1 MAQYVPRAQYV
12 LAEQVTRL
20 VHGEVHGEE
29 GLQAAKRITECLFS
43 GSLSALS
50 EADFEQLAQD
60 GVPMVEMEK
69 GADLMQAL
77 VDSELQ
83 PSRGQARKTIAS
95 NAITIN
101 GEKQSDPEYF
111 FKEEDRL
118 FGRFTLLRR
127 LFGRFTLLRRG
138 KKNYC
143 LICWK

>member
-1 MAQYVPRAQYV
+1 M

-20 VHGEVHGEE
+20 VHGEE

-101 GEKQSDPEYF
+101 GENSPILNISLKKKIVCLVVLPCCVAAKELLSD
-111 FKEEDRL
+111 
-118 FGRFTLLRR
+118 LLE
-127 LFGRFTLLRRG
+127 
-138 KKNYC
+138 
-143 LICWK
+143 IMH

>member
-1 MAQYVPRAQYV
+1 MTVWFTVKKVYRRQNV
-12 LAEQVTRL
+12 LPNA
-20 VHGEVHGEE
+20 
-29 GLQAAKRITECLFS
+29 CSS

-60 GVPMVEMEK
+60 GVPMAEMEK

-83 PSRGQARKTIAS
+83 PPVVRRVKTAS

-127 LFGRFTLLRRG
+127 G